1 MAVADKPILLPDV
14 FSGLQDTLD
23 GIQREIL
30 IPMEVLSIDAT
41 TGYAVARIT
50 LEDYANDSA
59 ADAGGVPVGGI
70 YRNGS
75 QLMVR
80 VS

>member
-1 MAVADKPILLPDV
+1 MAVANKPVLLPEE
-14 FSGLQDTLD
+14 FIGMQSTID

-30 IPMEVLSIDAT
+30 IPMEVFSKDPD
-41 TGYAVARIT
+41 GYAVVRVT
-50 LEDYANDSA
+50 LGDYANDA
-59 ADAGGVPVGGI
+59 AAEADGVPVGGI

-75 QLMVR
+75 VIQVR

>member
-1 MAVADKPILLPDV
+1 MAVANKPVLLPEE
-14 FSGLQDTLD
+14 FTGMQQTID

-30 IPMEVLSIDAT
+30 VPMEVISKDPD
-41 TGYAVARIT
+41 GYAIVRIT
-50 LEDYANDSA
+50 LEDYANDA
-59 ADAGGVPVGGI
+59 AAQAGGIPVGGI

-75 QLMVR
+75 VLMVR